1 MIKAGWLHPSYRNS
15 MRRMAAFLLLLAGIQ
30 LLAWILP
37 AWPDSKGIPGYLP
50 IHTLME
56 TVSIIVSMMVFA
68 VGWNS
73 HNRNLSGNIVLL
85 ASVFFSIGVLDFLHT
100 VSYVGM
106 PDFISVNDAQK
117 HLYFWLFARLFAAFS
132 LLAVSVRSWNPPASN
147 ATRFLIFSSLS
158 LVTLAI
164 YWAVMYHQGWFPDTF
179 IPGRGLTT
187 FKKFV
192 EYFVMAIN
200 VATAAKLL
208 TMLRERQPFN
218 IVLLFGAVC
227 TLAMSE
233 FYFTLYTTMMGSYN
247 VLGHI
252 YKVIAYLMIY
262 RAIVVEVIEEP
273 FDLLEQAMQKF
284 RVLFD
289 SAKDCMLLMTTDG
302 RIMDINPSGHQRLGY
317 TREEMLGRSIA
328 EFDISEFASKV
339 PERIAEILAK
349 GHATFESAHQC
360 KDGSKMPVD
369 VNCRVIE
376 LNQETLLYS
385 VIRDIT
391 ERKNAEKQIEHLA
404 FYDQLTDLPNRQL
417 LHDRLSQAL
426 TSAERHARFGA
437 LLIIDL
443 DNFKAIND
451 THGHRIGDL
460 LLQQVA
466 KRLISCVR
474 EADTVARLGGD
485 EFVVLLE
492 NLNGKAVEAAAQT
505 ESVAEKILYM
515 GNRPYQI
522 ETHEF
527 RGSSSIGATMFSG
540 QHLSIDELMKQ
551 SDIAMYQAKKAGR
564 NTLRFFDPAMQE
576 AINRRAVI
584 EEELNSALEKQQFH
598 LYYQIQVDGARR
610 PVGAEA
616 LIRWIHPDRGMV
628 SPADFIPLAEE
639 SGLILPIGNW
649 VLEAACKQ
657 LKAWQDD
664 PHMRDLVLAVNVS
677 AKQFRRDDFVS
688 YVQRALLYTGAHPL
702 NLKLELTEST
712 VLENVE
718 DAITKMRDLKQ
729 TGVSFSMDDF
739 GTGYSSL
746 QYLKRLPLD
755 QIKIDQ
761 SFVRDI
767 STDPSDAA
775 IVGAIIAMTKELGL
789 EVIAEGV
796 ETEAQREFLQSRGC
810 NAFQGYLFSRPIPYE
825 QFKALLDPGLTAIPQ

>member
-1 MIKAGWLHPSYRNS
+1 MKKVEWLHPSYRTS
-15 MRRMAAFLLLLAGIQ
+15 MRSMAAYLLLLAGIQ
-30 LLAWILP
+30 LLAWLLP
-37 AWPDSKGIPGYLP
+37 AWPNSKGIPGYLP

-56 TVSIIVSMMVFA
+56 TVSIVVSMMVFA

-73 HNRNLSGNIVLL
+73 HNRRLSGNIVLL
-85 ASVFFSIGVLDFLHT
+85 AGVFFSVGVLDFLHT
-100 VSYVGM
+100 VSYGGM
-106 PDFISVNDAQK
+106 PDFISANDAQK
-117 HLYFWLFARLFAAFS
+117 HLNFWLFARLFAALS
-132 LLAVSVRSWNPPASN
+132 LLAVAIRPWKPLASK
-147 ATRFLIFSSLS
+147 ATRYLTFSLLIIA
-158 LVTLAI
+158 TMTI
-164 YWAVMYHQGWFPDTF
+164 YWTVMYHQDWFPDTF
-179 IPGRGLTT
+179 IPGHGLTT
-187 FKKFV
+187 FKKNV
-192 EYFVMAIN
+192 EYLIITIN
-200 VATAAKLL
+200 LVTAAMLL
-208 TMLRERQPFN
+208 VMIRERQPFN

-233 FYFTLYTTMMGSYN
+233 FFFTLYTTMIGSYN

-252 YKVIAYLMIY
+252 YKVIAYLLIY

-273 FDLLEQAMQKF
+273 YDLLEQAMRKF

-289 SAKDCMLLMTTDG
+289 SAKDCMLLMSMDG
-302 RIMDINPSGHQRLGY
+302 CIVDINPSGHQRLGY
-317 TREEMLGRSIA
+317 TRKEMLGMS
-328 EFDISEFASKV
+328 ISEFVALEFTNKV
-339 PERIAEILAK
+339 PERIAEILLK
-349 GHATFESAHQC
+349 GYASFESAHLC
-360 KDGSKMPVD
+360 KDGTKMPVD
-369 VNCRVIE
+369 VSCRVIE
-376 LNQETLLYS
+376 LNGERFMYS

-404 FYDQLTDLPNRQL
+404 FYDQLTELPNRQL
-417 LHDRLSQAL
+417 LHDRLGHAL
-426 TSAERHARFGA
+426 VAGERNGRFGA

-451 THGHRIGDL
+451 AHGHRIGDL
-460 LLQQVA
+460 LLQQVTS
-466 KRLISCVR
+466 RLISCVR
-474 EADTVARLGGD
+474 EGDTVARIGGD
-485 EFVVLLE
+485 EFAVLLE
-492 NLNGKAVEAAAQT
+492 DLNGKAVEAAAQT
-505 ESVAEKILYM
+505 ESIAEEILDIS
-515 GNRPYQI
+515 NKPYQI
-522 ETHEF
+522 EAHEF

-540 QHLSIDELMKQ
+540 QQLSIDELMKQ

-576 AINRRAVI
+576 AINKRAVI
-584 EEELNSALEKQQFH
+584 EGELHNALEKQQFH
-598 LYYQIQVDGARR
+598 LYYQIQVDSSRR

-616 LIRWIHPDRGMV
+616 LIRWIHPERGMV

-639 SGLILPIGNW
+639 TGLILPIGNW
-649 VLEAACKQ
+649 VLDTACKQ
-657 LKAWQDD
+657 LKSWQDD
-664 PHMRDLVLAVNVS
+664 PRTRNLVLAVNVS

-688 YVQRALLYTGAHPL
+688 YVQRALLFTGAHPS

-718 DAITKMRDLKQ
+718 DTIAKMSDLRQ

-796 ETEAQREFLQSRGC
+796 ETEEQREFLEARGC
-810 NAFQGYLFSRPIPYE
+810 HAFQGYLFSRPVPNE
-825 QFKALLDPGLTAIPQ
+825 QFKALLNHGLTIIS